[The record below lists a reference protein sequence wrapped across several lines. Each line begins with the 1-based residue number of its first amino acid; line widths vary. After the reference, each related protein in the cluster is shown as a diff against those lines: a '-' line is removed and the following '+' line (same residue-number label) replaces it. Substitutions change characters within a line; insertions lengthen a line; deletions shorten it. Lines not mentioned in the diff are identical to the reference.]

1 MTGLPTHAT
10 QAQMILQ
17 RSSSN
22 RAQPGCHNAL
32 LQAIVINRALP
43 MCHRWEASNGNPGVG
58 DLYLSVMDALDAID
72 DRAIYFIEGAGQ
84 QNFVTA
90 WGDGFVTDAA
100 IISQHGLSDPR
111 PFFNALL
118 KKACVNRV
126 RTSIIMHPVRQNC
139 TSI

>member
-1 MTGLPTHAT
+1 M
-10 QAQMILQ
+10 
-17 RSSSN
+17 
-22 RAQPGCHNAL
+22 
-32 LQAIVINRALP
+32 V
-43 MCHRWEASNGNPGVG
+43 

-100 IISQHGLSDPR
+100 IISENRLSDPR
-111 PFFNALL
+111 PFFDALL

-126 RTSIIMHPVRQNC
+126 RSHLIMHLFGKACGPPSKESGAPPHFHGSVWLKGGVLYQQAVA
-139 TSI
+139 